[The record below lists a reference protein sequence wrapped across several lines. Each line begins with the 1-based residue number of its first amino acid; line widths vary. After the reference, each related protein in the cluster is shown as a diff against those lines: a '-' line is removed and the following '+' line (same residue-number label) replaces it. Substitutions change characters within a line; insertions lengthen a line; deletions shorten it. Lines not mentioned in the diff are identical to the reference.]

1 MCAQTLSKFPGKIMV
16 IVLKSASLSIPVC
29 NDHLF
34 TNLLHFESIASNL
47 PKHAPLH
54 AYKID

>member
-1 MCAQTLSKFPGKIMV
+1 MCAQTLSKFLGKIMV
-16 IVLKSASLSIPVC
+16 TVLKSASLGIPIC

-34 TNLLHFESIASNL
+34 TNLLHFESIDSNF

-54 AYKID
+54 ASKID